1 MRVAEVDGHVQRG
14 ADPFVQGEFRSLVP
28 GQAVAQEFGQVLHL
42 VDDGLLDVFGV
53 VPVGQVQQDREP
65 GGALDERADGA
76 FVAAAGDEI
85 ALPVARDRP
94 VLDLRGSLRD
104 HGHGFAETGFAALAA
119 LGSAGGSPLPHGAFQ
134 LLLEFAPGLQVDG
147 LVDRLDARVHIPIIR
162 EVQPQ
167 PVGYLLRA
175 PMPAQPGGDLVP
187 QSRALGRLARFGAFE
202 PVRGLLL
209 GAVRLV
215 TAGLGIPVALDL
227 AADRAGVAA
236 QQAGDGA
243 DRIAQTQTVRDLDA
257 LLLAQVARME
267 GLGFVHGGTIPVH
280 QGFLVPSRGARPAVA
295 PRLAGAFRDADRV
308 RGLGEVHAFLVQQ
321 AHVLGASRLA
331 HQLPRRIFDAVE
343 RPTVFPATVFVSV
356 ASGHLTLLAV
366 GQVLQ
371 RSLEPAPL
379 AAHAVGGS
387 NTQLD
392 GVLMVDPVF
401 LQELTKISGNV
412 TIPDGTVLTGDNTAE
427 FLLNKVYID
436 YPVSMQDALFAQV
449 AEQTVGSMFSN
460 VDLTKLTKVAQL
472 MGSMAEGR
480 HFSMYAFDET
490 AEKTISDAGFTAQTP
505 SSEENPQVGVY
516 VTEQNPSKMGWHI
529 HRTSKVTR
537 STCDNDGSQTYHVE
551 YKMTNT
557 LESSQIGALTSYI
570 LGSGGQGVEKTLIY
584 APAGGSISNLKTS
597 GGSVTESRQETLN
610 GKTVYASNATIAP
623 GESVTYSF
631 DVTTSTKAVS
641 DLTIDQTPM
650 GWIDSG
656 VTTDT
661 AACSINKQ

>member
-1 MRVAEVDGHVQRG
+1 MMACWTCSASCPSGRCSRIVNLVV
-14 ADPFVQGEFRSLVP
+14 RSTSVP
-28 GQAVAQEFGQVLHL
+28 MA
-42 VDDGLLDVFGV
+42 LLLRL
-53 VPVGQVQQDREP
+53 PVM
-65 GGALDERADGA
+65 
-76 FVAAAGDEI
+76 EI
-85 ALPVARDRP
+85 ALPMARDRP

-371 RSLEPAPL
+371 RSLEPAQFLAPL
-379 AAHAVGGS
+379 RGGEPSAQQTGGRRPGRRDSTVTDVLFSGFPAEMGTRRAVSLRPRRRGRPGMVP
-387 NTQLD
+387 D
-392 GVLMVDPVF
+392 VGLMSARSPGCF
-401 LQELTKISGNV
+401 
-412 TIPDGTVLTGDNTAE
+412 
-427 FLLNKVYID
+427 
-436 YPVSMQDALFAQV
+436 
-449 AEQTVGSMFSN
+449 
-460 VDLTKLTKVAQL
+460 
-472 MGSMAEGR
+472 
-480 HFSMYAFDET
+480 
-490 AEKTISDAGFTAQTP
+490 
-505 SSEENPQVGVY
+505 VGVC
-516 VTEQNPSKMGWHI
+516 GF
-529 HRTSKVTR
+529 
-537 STCDNDGSQTYHVE
+537 GS
-551 YKMTNT
+551 
-557 LESSQIGALTSYI
+557 
-570 LGSGGQGVEKTLIY
+570 
-584 APAGGSISNLKTS
+584 
-597 GGSVTESRQETLN
+597 
-610 GKTVYASNATIAP
+610 
-623 GESVTYSF
+623 
-631 DVTTSTKAVS
+631 
-641 DLTIDQTPM
+641 
-650 GWIDSG
+650 
-656 VTTDT
+656 
-661 AACSINKQ
+661 